1 VKKLNSKKVAIIDVG
16 SNSIRIIIMKIY
28 ENGSYKMIDQG
39 KEMVRLSENM
49 GADRTLKSEPIQ
61 RTIHTLNMFKSLIDS
76 QQVDKTYVFATA
88 AVRNA
93 SNSEEFLNKIKNET
107 GFDIKVIS
115 GEDEA
120 YYDYLG
126 VINTMSIN
134 DFVII
139 DVGGGSTELVWVR
152 DRELIESVS
161 IPYGAVSLSEMFIGK
176 EKYSQEKPEKIYKFF
191 MDQLKTVKWFKNTK
205 KLPLV
210 GLGGSVR
217 TLAKIDRK
225 RIGFP
230 LESLHNY
237 QMTIKEVNNAYE
249 EVIKAQD
256 NEERNK
262 IPGVGKERA
271 DIIVG
276 GLVPVKAVLNCMKTD
291 RLIISGNGLRE
302 GVFYK
307 HYLEEFGEDKTRID
321 DVLYHSVE
329 NILHNYEIN
338 KEHAKHVEKLAL
350 SIFDQTCDIHK
361 MGKGERKLLSV
372 SALLHDIGMY
382 VDYYNH
388 HRHSFY
394 LLLNSRIN
402 GLRNRELVMCAIIVG
417 MHRNMEFKT
426 DWKDYGMLMNRL
438 DYKKVC
444 QLAVFLRIS
453 EMLDRNESGSVEKL
467 FCIITDKQIQISLKA
482 INSPELEILAAMK
495 SNVEFEKN
503 FRRKLSIIQ
512 VVE

>member
-1 VKKLNSKKVAIIDVG
+1 MNSKKIAIIDMG
-16 SNSIRIIIMKIY
+16 SNSIRILIMKLY
-28 ENGSYKMIDQG
+28 DDGSYKMVDQG

-49 GADRTLKSEPIQ
+49 GTSRTLKSGPIQ
-61 RTIHTLNMFKSLIDS
+61 RTIHTLNMFRALIES
-76 QQVDKTYVFATA
+76 QNIEKTYTFATA
-88 AVRNA
+88 SVRNA
-93 SNSEEFLNKIKNET
+93 SNSKEFLNRIKTET
-107 GFDIKVIS
+107 GFDFEVIS

-126 VINTMSIN
+126 VINTISIE

-152 DRELIESVS
+152 DREMVEAVS
-161 IPYGAVSLSEMFIGK
+161 IPYGAVVLSEMFIGK
-176 EKYSQEKPEKIYKFF
+176 EKHSQEKSEKLYKFF
-191 MDQLKTVKWFKNTK
+191 MDELKAIKWLKYIK

-225 RIGFP
+225 RIAFP

-237 QMTIKEVNNAYE
+237 QMTMKEVNKAFE
-249 EVIKAQD
+249 EVIKAKD
-256 NEERNK
+256 HEERKK

-276 GLVPVKAVLNCMKTD
+276 GLVPVKAIMNYMKTD

-302 GVFYK
+302 GVFYQ
-307 HYLEEFGEDKTRID
+307 HYLQAFCAEKKRID
-321 DVLYHSVE
+321 DVLYHSVG
-329 NILHNYEIN
+329 NVLRNYEIN
-338 KEHAKHVEKLAL
+338 IIHAEHMKELAL
-350 SIFDQTCDIHK
+350 SIFDQTQGIHK
-361 MGKGERKLLSV
+361 MGSEERKLLSV
-372 SALLHDIGMY
+372 SALLHDIGLY

-388 HRHSFY
+388 HRHGFY
-394 LLLNSRIN
+394 LILNSRIN
-402 GLRNRELVMCAIIVG
+402 GLRNRELLMCAFIVG

-426 DWKDYGMLMNRL
+426 DWKVYSMLMNRV

-444 QLAVFLRIS
+444 QLALFLRIS
-453 EMLDRNESGSVEKL
+453 EMLDRNEAGSVEEL
-467 FCIITDKQIQISLKA
+467 VCDITTKQVQIRLKGVSSL
-482 INSPELEILAAMK
+482 ELEISAAMK
-495 SNVEFEKN
+495 SDREFDKH

-512 VVE
+512 SVE